1 MLLTPNELRT
11 IHAIADRA
19 VTLMEQL
26 ELLDPRNVRF
36 GRSGIAHE
44 LMTVHTEIIPLRL
57 EDMLKGADADLMHDV
72 GGIHRHLDYG
82 KRRQKPQLTLCFLPR
97 FARC

>member
-1 MLLTPNELRT
+1 MLLTPNELQA

-19 VTLMEQL
+19 AALYERL
-26 ELLDPRNVRF
+26 EMINPKNVSF
-36 GRSGIAHE
+36 ARSGIAHE

-57 EDMLKGADADLMHDV
+57 EDMLKGADADLVHDV
-72 GGIHRHLDYG
+72 AGIHRHLDYG
-82 KRRQKPQLTLCFLPR
+82 ARHRKPQLTLCFLPR